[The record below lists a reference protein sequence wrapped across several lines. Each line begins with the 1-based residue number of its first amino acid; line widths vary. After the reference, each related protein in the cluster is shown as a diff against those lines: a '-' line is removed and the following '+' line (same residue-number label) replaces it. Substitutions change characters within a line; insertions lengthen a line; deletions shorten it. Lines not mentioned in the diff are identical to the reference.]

1 MPSLARRVRVGV
13 WTSPPKVS
21 GRPKPTS
28 SRRTM
33 RIFGALGG
41 RWFGTARRTWV
52 DSCSVGPAVLAVG
65 TGGNGRTDP
74 SAGRA
79 SSAARAGDT
88 KDAAN
93 AKASAIVVP
102 RIDLT
107 TSSLSFSVGDG
118 D

>member
-1 MPSLARRVRVGV
+1 MPSLASRVSVGV

-79 SSAARAGDT
+79 GDT